1 MGSSH
6 PSVSPR
12 RQGWWEIEWTSEP
25 YSSSGISEGSMASG
39 IHGSMVGVCP
49 SSSVTVDFKW
59 KLPLMGDRKV
69 VDVSGEGVVVVKD
82 REVLLLETMKR
93 KNASLDAFMLL
104 QFFYF

>member
-1 MGSSH
+1 
-6 PSVSPR
+6 
-12 RQGWWEIEWTSEP
+12 
-25 YSSSGISEGSMASG
+25 
-39 IHGSMVGVCP
+39 
-49 SSSVTVDFKW
+49 
-59 KLPLMGDRKV
+59 MGDRKV